1 LLWVDDA
8 TALARARRDRLVHDA
23 SWSTSAYQLEDRM
36 RRRLLGTAALAVL
49 MGCGGSSTGPNANP
63 NPNPQHYTIT
73 VNGGT
78 FQPDT
83 QRAVIGD
90 VIYWEVAPAD
100 PGQHQVTFF
109 DVPAGVPTPTP
120 TKVLTAGQRDSTIF
134 QKDGTYMYKDELNT
148 GTGVVIIAPLPSR

>member
-1 LLWVDDA
+1 VE
-8 TALARARRDRLVHDA
+8 HI
-23 SWSTSAYQLEDRM
+23 SKQLEDRM
-36 RRRLLGTAALAVL
+36 RRRLLGTAAVAVFIG
-49 MGCGGSSTGPNANP
+49 GCKSSTAPNPNP

-90 VIYWEVAPAD
+90 VIYWQVAAGD
-100 PGQHQVTFF
+100 AGQHQVTFY

-134 QKDGTYMYKDELNT
+134 LKDGTYRYKDEINT
-148 GTGVVIIAPLPSR
+148 GTGIVIIAPLP